1 MTRGRACGNDKG
13 GVEGFVRHL
22 SRKTPASTETGV
34 FVGDIG
40 YGLSEKSLR
49 ASCTEDLDA
58 WNGKN

>member
-1 MTRGRACGNDKG
+1 MTRAARRASSGSYQEKPQLQLKL
-13 GVEGFVRHL
+13 GF
-22 SRKTPASTETGV
+22 

>member
-1 MTRGRACGNDKG
+1 MTRAGPAGMTRAARRASSGTYQEKPQLQLKL
-13 GVEGFVRHL
+13 GF
-22 SRKTPASTETGV
+22 